1 MLAPAPHQA
10 DLDVRRTGHA
20 RDRIRPRVGG
30 DHELEVVAR
39 ARYVDRAAS
48 QEETSQHRLPVARG
62 IGYGVHRGLGECVLQ
77 ASRQPKLD
85 EERHALSCLD
95 RLVFRFHRAHRSA
108 QPHHLSRHG
117 VSQQREVRRL
127 SGLTRSLDQPRARAE
142 IDPEQLAELA
152 AGSRRH
158 EPGHL
163 VLDVRR
169 RRNRVPATKRWAPA
183 PPPSLISPPPQGE
196 GGPDRSRSR
205 PGGGTNPPEE
215 AAAKDNEQVP
225 EMRMIEAVRAAIG
238 EEMERDERVVVMG
251 EDVGRKG
258 GVFGATD
265 GLYARFG
272 EARVLD
278 TPLAESAIVG
288 VAIGAALNGLIPIAE
303 IQFADFIH
311 PAFDQIVSEAAR
323 TRYRSNGD
331 WAVPIVIRT
340 PFGGGVHGGLY
351 HSQSIEAFYAHV
363 PGLKVVVPSMPGDA
377 HGLLKS
383 AVRDPDPVLFL
394 EHKRVYRL
402 VSEEG
407 PDRGPLV
414 PIGPAVVRKEGT
426 KLSCFAWGLM
436 THYCLEAAQLLADE
450 GVSVEVVDL
459 KTLAP
464 LDRDAILE
472 SVRKTGK
479 AMVVHEDNLTG
490 GFGGEVA
497 AIIAEH
503 AFGDLDGPVVR
514 VAAPDVPAM
523 PFNTPQEEFFMPS
536 PAKIAEA
543 MRKLAAY

>member
-1 MLAPAPHQA
+1 M
-10 DLDVRRTGHA
+10 
-20 RDRIRPRVGG
+20 
-30 DHELEVVAR
+30 
-39 ARYVDRAAS
+39 
-48 QEETSQHRLPVARG
+48 
-62 IGYGVHRGLGECVLQ
+62 
-77 ASRQPKLD
+77 
-85 EERHALSCLD
+85 
-95 RLVFRFHRAHRSA
+95 
-108 QPHHLSRHG
+108 
-117 VSQQREVRRL
+117 
-127 SGLTRSLDQPRARAE
+127 
-142 IDPEQLAELA
+142 
-152 AGSRRH
+152 
-158 EPGHL
+158 
-163 VLDVRR
+163 
-169 RRNRVPATKRWAPA
+169 
-183 PPPSLISPPPQGE
+183 
-196 GGPDRSRSR
+196 
-205 PGGGTNPPEE
+205 
-215 AAAKDNEQVP
+215 P

-238 EEMERDERVVVMG
+238 EEMERDDRVLVMG

-278 TPLAESAIVG
+278 TPLAESGIVG

-331 WAVPIVIRT
+331 WSVPIVIRA

-363 PGLKVVVPSMPGDA
+363 PGLKVVVPSMPADA
-377 HGLLKS
+377 HGLLKAS
-383 AVRDPDPVLFL
+383 IRDPNPVLFL

-402 VSEEG
+402 VAEEI
-407 PDRGPLV
+407 PDGDHLV
-414 PIGPAVVRKEGT
+414 PIGPATIRRQGT

-436 THYCLEAAQLLADE
+436 THYCLEAAEMLSQE
-450 GVSVEVVDL
+450 GMSVEVVDL

-464 LDRDAILE
+464 LDRDTILE

-514 VAAPDVPAM
+514 VAAPDIPAM